1 MDMINSKKLLIMMS
15 MLLMS
20 LVLQP
25 EVVAQRLVDE
35 NQKAVL
41 TVQKPIA
48 NSQQPT
54 ANSQQPT
61 ANSQQPKAKKEKIY
75 NEKGELIK
83 QGWNIGP
90 LPVVGYNSDLGF
102 QYGACVDIFNY
113 GDGSRYPKFD
123 YKMNLEVSAYTKGS
137 LNLRFYGDF
146 YNLLPNSRLFVDAG
160 YFTDKRFEFYGF
172 NGYASP
178 LYDDIY
184 VLSQQPTANS
194 QQQLIE
200 NFDPDFKSVFYRM
213 KRNQFRFNSSFRSQ
227 FGFGENIYYGVGLS
241 YFNYDMGRIEIQNE
255 EYQYDKQMT
264 LYELYRESGLIKENE
279 ADGGNVTQLKLSF
292 IYDTKNHDS
301 DPTRGTYFE
310 ATLTGAPDII
320 DGEGYS
326 HVTFN
331 AVWQH
336 YVPII
341 KEDLTFAYRVVT
353 QNLVAGDIPYYAMFN
368 SNMLFYKKMSTDAMG
383 GNNSVRGINR
393 NRVVGE
399 GYAWLN
405 AELRWKIVGF
415 QFINQNWNIAINPF
429 LDAGMVTQNV
439 DLAEQKTA
447 WNKIEEK
454 YQISPED
461 AKVLIYSGLDEGIHT
476 SAGCGLKIIMNKNFI
491 ISAEAAKALDARDG
505 DNLKVYIGFN
515 YLF

>member
-1 MDMINSKKLLIMMS
+1 MKKHLLSLLSI
-15 MLLMS
+15 LLMTF
-20 LVLQP
+20 
-25 EVVAQRLVDE
+25 
-35 NQKAVL
+35 AVNGQQ
-41 TVQKPIA
+41 TTDNGQQTSDDVQESK
-48 NSQQPT
+48 T
-54 ANSQQPT
+54 
-61 ANSQQPKAKKEKIY
+61 KKEKIY

-137 LNLRFYGDF
+137 LNLRFYGDY

-178 LYDDIY
+178 LYNDIY
-184 VLSQQPTANS
+184 VLGQQSTVNS
-194 QQQLIE
+194 QRSTGDGQQSLTE
-200 NFDPDFKSVFYRM
+200 LFDPEFKSVFYRM
-213 KRNQFRFNSSFRSQ
+213 KRNQFRFNSCLRRQ
-227 FGFGENIYYGVGLS
+227 FGFGDNIYYGIGLS

-255 EYQYDKQMT
+255 EFAYDQQMT
-264 LYELYRESGLIKENE
+264 LYELYRESGLIRDNE
-279 ADGGNVTQLKLSF
+279 AEGGNITQLKLSF

-301 DPTRGTYFE
+301 DPTKGTYFE
-310 ATLTGAPDII
+310 ATLTGAPDLI
-320 DGEGYS
+320 DGKGHS
-326 HVTFN
+326 HITFN

-336 YVPII
+336 YFPIV
-341 KEDLTFAYRVVT
+341 KENLTFAYRIVT
-353 QNLVAGDIPYYAMFN
+353 QNVIAGEIPYYAMFN

-383 GNNSVRGINR
+383 GANSVRGINR

-405 AELRWKIVGF
+405 AEVRWKIAGF
-415 QFINQNWNIAINPF
+415 QFINQNWHIALNPF
-429 LDAGMVTQNV
+429 FDAGMVTQTFR
-439 DLAEQKTA
+439 LAEQELA
-447 WNKIEEK
+447 WEKIQKK
-454 YQISPED
+454 YQIAPKD
-461 AKVLIYSGLDEGIHT
+461 AMNLIYSGVAEGLHT